1 MPVRSAVR
9 ALFII
14 VFVSAE
20 TALAWEPVGALD
32 DNFAVPTPGMLTE
45 SGMSFPGC
53 ESLIRG
59 PYAVLAWQE
68 PYGMRDLAVTT
79 VHAGA
84 SAGKT
89 AASISFTSSG
99 FDLYGDEQEKLGLS
113 YLLHDGLSAGV
124 RITRSAMRIKNFGD
138 ASAFSA
144 DAGLVCQPFKTLVLA
159 VSVEDLFGA
168 TLGDSREP
176 LDGAAR
182 LSAAWNALEGFTILG
197 SMRNVRRFDTSFTA
211 GFVTDVAGPL
221 TIGAC
226 GGTEP
231 DRIDFLAAVTLGGL
245 RFAYRGSWH
254 RDLGMS
260 HGGSLA
266 WGERE

>member
-1 MPVRSAVR
+1 MYSIHF
-9 ALFII
+9 LFIA
-14 VFVSAE
+14 VFISAK
-20 TALAWEPVGALD
+20 TALAWEPVSALD
-32 DNFAVPTPGMLTE
+32 DGFAIPSPGMLAE

-53 ESLIRG
+53 ESLIRS
-59 PYAVLAWQE
+59 PYAVMAWQE
-68 PYGMRDLAVTT
+68 PFGMRDLAVTT

-84 SAGKT
+84 SAGNA
-89 AASISFTSSG
+89 AASISFSGSG
-99 FDLYGDEQEKLGLS
+99 FDLYGDEQEKFGLS
-113 YLLHDGLSAGV
+113 YLLHDGLSAGI

-138 ASAFSA
+138 SSAFGA
-144 DAGLVCQPFKTLVLA
+144 DAGLVCQPFKTVVLA

-168 TLGDSREP
+168 TMGDSREP
-176 LDGAAR
+176 LDGAQR
-182 LSAAWNALEGFTILG
+182 FSAAWNALEGFTVLG
-197 SMRNVRRFDTSFTA
+197 SMRNVRRFGTSFSA

-245 RFAYRGSWH
+245 RFAYWGSWH

-260 HGGSLA
+260 HGGSLV